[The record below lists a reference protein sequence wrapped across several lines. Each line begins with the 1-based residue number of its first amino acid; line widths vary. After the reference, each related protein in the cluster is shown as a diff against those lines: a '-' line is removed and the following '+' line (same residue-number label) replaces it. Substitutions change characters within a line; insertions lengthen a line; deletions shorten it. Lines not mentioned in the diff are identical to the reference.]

1 MTTNQATYAAIL
13 AMDGPPPRRIDR
25 VRARISANRVHRS
38 LQNAP
43 SFPAEVRPETPGL
56 RGLADT
62 RGTGPA
68 RGLHPGDVL
77 YWVACLGGACLL
89 LLCATT

>member
-1 MTTNQATYAAIL
+1 MTTNQAAYAAIL
-13 AMDGPPPRRIDR
+13 AMDGQPSRRLDR
-25 VRARISANRVHRS
+25 VRARMATNRNVRNPQDLRAFRS
-38 LQNAP
+38 ERQPQN
-43 SFPAEVRPETPGL
+43 PGL
-56 RGLADT
+56 HLVADT